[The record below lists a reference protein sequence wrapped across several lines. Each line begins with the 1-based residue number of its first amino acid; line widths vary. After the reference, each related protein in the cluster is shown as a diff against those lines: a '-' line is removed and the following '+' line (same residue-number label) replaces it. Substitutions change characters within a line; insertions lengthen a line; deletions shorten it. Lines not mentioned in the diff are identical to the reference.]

1 MEETTPRPD
10 DGLGAPESLEM
21 QQTQM
26 MQMLQVQQPILEE
39 NQVDEVSEGSFMIM
53 IKPAARQV
61 STAPVQRLCSV

>member
-1 MEETTPRPD
+1 
-10 DGLGAPESLEM
+10 M